1 MRRGILI
8 AFEGIE
14 GSGKS
19 TQAHRL
25 YEYLR
30 SLGYKVILTYEPG
43 GTEIGDEIRKILLN
57 ERFKSMHPK
66 TELFLYLAS
75 RAQHVYEKI
84 LLALRAKM
92 IVITDRFSLSSLAYQ
107 GVGRDLTVKVV
118 SRLNK
123 YACANIKPDITILID
138 VPVEVGLAR
147 IQTRGCAAPDRLE
160 NETLEFYTKVRNA
173 YLKLA
178 RKAPKKIW
186 VFSGE
191 KSEGELFSEI
201 KDRLVN
207 WLKEKGL
214 VYDKINPR

>member
-1 MRRGILI
+1 MQRGILI

-19 TQAHRL
+19 TQAHLL
-25 YEYLR
+25 YEYLHR
-30 SLGYKVILTYEPG
+30 QGLKVILTYEPG

-57 ERFKSMHPK
+57 ERFKAMHPK

-107 GVGRDLTVKVV
+107 GVGRDLTLKVV

-123 YACANIKPDITILID
+123 YACADIKPDITILID
-138 VPVEVGLAR
+138 VPVEVGLSR
-147 IQTRGCAAPDRLE
+147 IRTRSECAPDRLE
-160 NETLEFYTKVRNA
+160 KETVEFYNKVRNA

-191 KSEGELFSEI
+191 KGEIELFNEI
-201 KDRLVN
+201 KEKVDN
-207 WLKEKGL
+207 YLKTKGL
-214 VYDKINPR
+214 ICQH